1 MTFEQLRIFLAVA
14 EHLHFTRAAEELY
27 ITQPAVSAA
36 ISTLEKEYGIRLFHR
51 VGRHIE
57 ITEAGKLL
65 ETEAQKILDQVV
77 LTERGLKELN
87 SLQRGE
93 LRLGSSLTVGNYWL
107 PERIVQ
113 FKREYPG
120 IVVNCTLA
128 NAEEICEGTASGSF
142 DLGLVTGDVKPAL
155 RSLLEQE
162 EVGSDRLQ
170 IVVGQSHPWYHRSEI
185 GVEDLL
191 TTAWV
196 MRESGSGVQQVFEQ
210 TLERLG
216 IEPFQLN
223 VVLVLSSSEMV
234 KSVVEGG
241 IGAAAISAL
250 MVQKELQLGTL
261 RAVNVTSQQDKYLT
275 SLDIIQPVWKLKHRE
290 RFQSRA
296 AIAFEQMLI
305 KQIDQGADQ
314 GVDADDSPVNGSV
327 AGSAAGDSTVDAAL
341 C

>member
-65 ETEAQKILDQVV
+65 EAEAQKILDQVV
-77 LTERGLKELN
+77 LTERGLRELN

-107 PERIVQ
+107 PKRITQ
-113 FKREYPG
+113 FKQEYPG

-128 NAEEICEGTASGSF
+128 NAEEICEGTASGLF
-142 DLGLVTGDVKPAL
+142 DLGLVNGEVKPTL
-155 RSLLEQE
+155 RNLLEQE
-162 EVGSDRLQ
+162 EVGLDRLQ
-170 IVVGQSHPWYHRSEI
+170 IVVGKTHPWYSRSKIE
-185 GVEDLL
+185 VEELL
-191 TTAWV
+191 STQWV

-216 IEPFQLN
+216 IKPFQLN
-223 VVLVLSSSEMV
+223 VVLVLTSSEMV
-234 KSVVEGG
+234 RSVVEGG

-261 RAVNVTSQQDKYLT
+261 RAIAVTQQEGSLT
-275 SLDIIQPVWKLKHRE
+275 TLDIVQPVWKLKHRE

-296 AIAFEQMLI
+296 AVAFEQMLMN
-305 KQIDQGADQ
+305 QTAQE
-314 GVDADDSPVNGSV
+314 DAAAEDAAVE
-327 AGSAAGDSTVDAAL
+327 GSAVGDPTLDDPAVGNPAL